1 MRSII
6 YIIYAVLEYLLVTA
20 FLLRLLLP
28 LARAN
33 MRNQLAQ
40 AVLRA
45 TNPLILPLR
54 RIFPPIGRVDSA
66 SIVALLIT
74 QFLTVWMILLLA
86 KQFLYP
92 SITLTPGVLA
102 FETALELI
110 RQVLR
115 VYGFG
120 LFIYAVLS
128 WVAPQTY
135 SPTSDILGALC
146 DPILKRLRRFIP
158 PLAGLDFSIFFAC
171 IGITAI
177 FMALPGSP
185 FPLG

>member
-1 MRSII
+1 
-6 YIIYAVLEYLLVTA
+6 
-20 FLLRLLLP
+20 
-28 LARAN
+28 
-33 MRNQLAQ
+33 
-40 AVLRA
+40 
-45 TNPLILPLR
+45 
-54 RIFPPIGRVDSA
+54 
-66 SIVALLIT
+66 
-74 QFLTVWMILLLA
+74 
-86 KQFLYP
+86 
-92 SITLTPGVLA
+92 
-102 FETALELI
+102 
-110 RQVLR
+110 

-128 WVAPQTY
+128 WVAPQAY